1 MDTVKIKAKG
11 VKMIAHRGLSGIE
24 RENTYPAFVAAANRS
39 YYGIETDVH
48 KTADGH
54 FVIIHDDTTDRVSAG
69 EWKLDV
75 EKSKYDQLKAV
86 ILPDFDG
93 STNRQDIRIPLLKDY
108 IKICRK
114 YNKMCILEL
123 KNAFEETDIKKMVE
137 EIRKLEYLDHVIF
150 ISFVLEN
157 CRMLRRMLP
166 ENDIQWLIG
175 REATEEIIQT
185 LIAQNLN
192 LDIQYQQLT
201 QPLVD
206 RLHGQG
212 IKVNCWTCDNAEEAE
227 QLAGMGVDFIT
238 SNILE

>member
-93 STNRQDIRIPLLKDY
+93 STNRQ
-108 IKICRK
+108 
-114 YNKMCILEL
+114 
-123 KNAFEETDIKKMVE
+123 
-137 EIRKLEYLDHVIF
+137 
-150 ISFVLEN
+150 
-157 CRMLRRMLP
+157 
-166 ENDIQWLIG
+166 
-175 REATEEIIQT
+175 
-185 LIAQNLN
+185 
-192 LDIQYQQLT
+192 
-201 QPLVD
+201 
-206 RLHGQG
+206 
-212 IKVNCWTCDNAEEAE
+212 
-227 QLAGMGVDFIT
+227 T
-238 SNILE
+238 SGSLF

>member
-11 VKMIAHRGLSGIE
+11 IKMIAHRGLSGIE

-75 EKSKYDQLKAV
+75 EKSSYDQLKAV
-86 ILPDFDG
+86 ILPDLDG
-93 STNRQDIRIPLLKDY
+93 STDRQDIRIPLLKDY

-114 YNKMCILEL
+114 YNKMCVLEL

-150 ISFVLEN
+150 ISFILEN
-157 CRMLRRMLP
+157 CRILRRMLP

-175 REATEEIIQT
+175 GEATEEIIQT